1 MIIVKLRSTVD
12 FPQEKVLPENDME
25 DSTSLV
31 QHNTKCSFIRRYAM
45 KIKIAFPWYFLR
57 AVIFVSCLSNL
68 FPSLIFSW
76 HFVCTISAR
85 FLFLKIVPR
94 CLFQLQVQATSKLQ
108 EKEDWGNFC
117 LFVCLL
123 VFAEANSQR
132 YSLQTDSQYTRLQGR
147 DKLSIIK
154 MEKMIFLLVTKHKVH
169 CYVYNECHHVFLLV
183 IRRCEITILRP
194 P

>member
-45 KIKIAFPWYFLR
+45 EIKTASPWYFLR
-57 AVIFVSCLSNL
+57 AVIFVSRLSNL
-68 FPSLIFSW
+68 FPSLSW

-94 CLFQLQVQATSKLQ
+94 CLF
-108 EKEDWGNFC
+108 
-117 LFVCLL
+117 
-123 VFAEANSQR
+123 
-132 YSLQTDSQYTRLQGR
+132 
-147 DKLSIIK
+147 
-154 MEKMIFLLVTKHKVH
+154 
-169 CYVYNECHHVFLLV
+169 
-183 IRRCEITILRP
+183 
-194 P
+194 